1 MSLLLCRQE
10 PVENPFY
17 IEELGLYLYSSQ
29 ELSYVIGNHPLLV
42 MENFVDDRLILF
54 LRSELRMPFLAER
67 LEKWIKGRGPS
78 DELLFQILADCAYYS
93 PQEQTKFRQQVTA
106 YRKLAAHEY
115 EKKRA
120 DYFYSLGL
128 YGKAASMYERILE
141 AAREKGLS
149 GEFRGKI
156 WNNIAACYTKL
167 FCFQKAMHAYDC
179 AWNEDEK
186 TEYVKRMYFLTRMQP
201 GIEVKERYLERMSET
216 AKAEWDPEWQAAGE
230 GAGTQEKADD
240 PEKSEP
246 ERESAE
252 ESVKEDTDAAKK
264 GGKAEPGTDG
274 GAKDG
279 KTQKAGNAKE
289 GKPETDGKAGK
300 AKRSEEGKTGEPD
313 AIEEIREIFA
323 KDPIKRLS
331 QAGSVVN
338 RWKVEYRRMI

>member
-42 MENFVDDRLILF
+42 MEGFVDDRLILF

-106 YRKLAAHEY
+106 FRKLAAHEY

-141 AAREKGLS
+141 TTREKGLS
-149 GEFRGKI
+149 GDFKGKI

-201 GIEVKERYLERMSET
+201 GIAVKERYLEQMPDA
-216 AKAEWDPEWQAAGE
+216 AKAEWEPEWQAAGKDI
-230 GAGTQEKADD
+230 QEK
-240 PEKSEP
+240 KEP
-246 ERESAE
+246 DRESAE
-252 ESVKEDTDAAKK
+252 SAVKTEAAVETANA
-264 GGKAEPGTDG
+264 GTMPKAEGDK
-274 GAKDG
+274 KDG
-279 KTQKAGNAKE
+279 NAVSTGKE
-289 GKPETDGKAGK
+289 E
-300 AKRSEEGKTGEPD
+300 TGEID
-313 AIEEIREIFA
+313 AMEKIREIFA
-323 KDPIKRLS
+323 KDPIKRLA

-338 RWKVEYRRMI
+338 QWKVEYRRMI